1 VSSLVNWYALSSVL
15 NMNRGLIWS
24 NLEQNVK
31 IADESFGFAPST
43 LVFKGS
49 DAALGQSKY

>member
-1 VSSLVNWYALSSVL
+1 
-15 NMNRGLIWS
+15 MNYGLIWS
-24 NLEQNVK
+24 GLKQNVK

-49 DAALGQSKY
+49 DAVLGKSKY